1 MTIKNT
7 IADRDL
13 EALRA
18 ALAGQVFVAGQA
30 GYDQA
35 RQAWNLAVD
44 QRPSVVVEAG
54 SAAGVAQAVRY
65 ARAHGMRIAPQGSG
79 HGAAPLE
86 PLDGAMLLRTK
97 RMRQVRIDPATRT
110 ARAEAGAV
118 WQDVTV
124 PAAEHGL
131 AGLAGSSP
139 GVGVAGYTLGGG
151 LGWLA
156 RRYGLAANSITAAEL
171 VTPGGDLVRADADHE
186 PDLFWA
192 VRGGGGVGVVTALEM
207 RLYPVRELYAGDLF
221 FPIQRAAEVLH
232 AWRGWTATVPDEV
245 TSIGHLLRLPPLP
258 EVPEPLR
265 GRAFAI
271 LEAACLGDAGT
282 GAELI
287 GPLRRLGPEVDTV
300 AMIPAAALGQ
310 LNMDPSQ
317 PAPAAGDGAFLADF
331 PAAAIDALA
340 AVAGPEAGTP
350 PASVEIRHLGGAL
363 ARPAP
368 GGGAQPSIDASY
380 LLYAAGPCARPAW
393 PARPARTCK
402 RSRTPSH
409 PGTPATT
416 TTTSK
421 TPRPRPPRCS
431 RPPPTA
437 ACKRSKP
444 PTTPTRRSSPPTPPG
459 RPGPNL
465 TRQGVDCHEPRNDEP
480 KRKREDNGPGR
491 VGQPDEYAP
500 RGPEP
505 ARVPVSTVPARDGG
519 QQAPVRSRGCATGT
533 VLSERGSGHSG
544 RHRAASHPDR

>member
-1 MTIKNT
+1 MNIKNT

-65 ARAHGMRIAPQGSG
+65 ARARGMRIAPQGTG

-86 PLDGAMLLRTK
+86 PLDGAMLLRTT
-97 RMRQVRIDPATRT
+97 RMRQVDIDPATRT

-118 WQDVTV
+118 WQDVIV

-156 RRYGLAANSITAAEL
+156 RRYGLAANSVTAAEL
-171 VTPGGDLVRADADHE
+171 VTPGGDLVRADAGHE

-232 AWRGWTATVPDEV
+232 AWREWTATVPDEV

-310 LNMDPSQ
+310 LNMDPPQ
-317 PAPAAGDGAFLADF
+317 PVPGAGDGAFLADF
-331 PAAAIDALA
+331 PAAAIDALPPWP
-340 AVAGPEAGTP
+340 GPDAGTP

-368 GGGAQPSIDASY
+368 GGGAQPSIDAGY
-380 LLYAAGPCARPAW
+380 LLYAAGPGARPAW

-437 ACKRSKP
+437 ACRRSKP
-444 PTTPTRRSSPPTPPG
+444 PTTPARRSSPPTPPG

-465 TRQGVDCHEPRNDEP
+465 TRQGVDCHEPRNP
-480 KRKREDNGPGR
+480 RRWEDHP
-491 VGQPDEYAP
+491 
-500 RGPEP
+500 P
-505 ARVPVSTVPARDGG
+505 ARPASHGRPRRHRRPGG
-519 QQAPVRSRGCATGT
+519 GHRQT
-533 VLSERGSGHSG
+533 VLVRVRRPAS
-544 RHRAASHPDR
+544 RAGLTRRSV